1 MCVLVCVCVGG
12 CVCGMIVQN
21 GQNPSDEAIWKL
33 IKSLKVGEVCMFA
46 KCSVPD
52 EYLRPVDIARLD
64 SVDLQCVRS

>member
-1 MCVLVCVCVGG
+1 MCVIVCVCVGV
-12 CVCGMIVQN
+12 CACGMIVKN
-21 GQNPSDEAIWKL
+21 GQNPMDEDIWKL

-64 SVDLQCVRS
+64 PVDLQCVRS